1 MKKYGLLLAIL
12 LVLTLL
18 MGVVACETVDG
29 AVIGVDNSLSRNLEV
44 GSEVDFTKYF
54 IIVSE
59 GNIVPT
65 TEDMLDLSAVD
76 LTKSGTFDV
85 SCTYSE
91 KSVSITFTVIDAK
104 EPSIEDEI
112 VVSIVGESSIT
123 LNVGDEEDFKS
134 HFSIV
139 KNGDGIIVTDAM
151 LDLSS
156 VDLTKAGSFTV
167 TCTYSGKSA
176 TLNVTVKAVEESNP
190 LTDALKSFSDYDSWN
205 FRADVFTYY
214 NGTLESKD
222 FYWYMGQNI
231 KNQYTAI
238 DDEIYTDYI
247 QYDDVNDKY
256 WFIADYLEEGYFKY
270 SEDSDDYYELVSYM
284 YLVDPNVL
292 SYYTFEYSNG
302 VYVAENPAEVGEY
315 FVREFEDETYT
326 SFTIKLSNG
335 KISEIVAEFDSGYS
349 TVYKFYDYGN
359 VSFDIPDAEE
369 DTSGG
374 DYGDDDDDPSVS
386 GSLTSTFIGADL
398 SVGKGELE
406 YTSNVGAN
414 SLDETR
420 GLQFMQSNGKAVLT
434 SKTVVEN
441 VTSVTVVVQTNADK
455 GMKVSIKV
463 GNTELTSDGL
473 TNVSVSKTQ
482 YDKDTGL
489 IPLTTITFTSSSA
502 LTGKVEV
509 TLSPTQTKKSMY
521 ILSICING
529 SSSGGNTK
537 PTETMENQVYN
548 EETFDQ
554 ENLQD
559 KILKEDEGI
568 GLPSTGDI
576 DVLVIPV
583 QFEGDTITQTQLDRL
598 NLAFNGTSEDTGWE
612 SVKTFYQKSSYDKLN
627 LSFDFTDIV
636 SLKNNSSYYERK
648 YNRNEQA
655 SDLILEEALTAL
667 DSKYDFSKY
676 DTNGD
681 GYIDAVYIIYSAPV
695 DYDSN
700 NSFYWA
706 YVTYYQDEETY
717 DNVNPYYY
725 MFAGFDFMDEDIEAT
740 SSTDVVYPISINA
753 MTYIHETGHLLGLDD
768 YYDYYTN
775 EGSDEG
781 LGGADMMDYNIGD
794 HGAYSKIMLGWMDAT
809 IVTSTQTVSIS
820 SLSTKGECIL
830 VPLDFNNSYFSEYLL
845 IDLYSATG
853 LNELESKMEGSY
865 LYDGAEYG
873 VRIYHVSSQIDE
885 PYADKYGS
893 FTKYN
898 NSLTDI
904 ALIKLVEADGESNFN
919 SSSEGLAG
927 SSDLWHTDDKFSEVF
942 PEYTRNDNKLI
953 NFDITIVSDSADS
966 ATITITFNE

>member
-1 MKKYGLLLAIL
+1 MKKYGLLLTIL

-18 MGVVACETVDG
+18 MGVVACESVDG
-29 AVIGVDNSLSRNLEV
+29 AVIGVDNNLSRTLEV

-59 GNIVPT
+59 GSIIPT
-65 TEDMLDLSAVD
+65 TEDMLDLTAVD
-76 LTKSGTFDV
+76 LTKAGTFDV
-85 SCTYSE
+85 SCIYSD
-91 KSVSITFTVIDAK
+91 KSVSITFTVIDAE
-104 EPSIEDEI
+104 EPPVEDVI
-112 VVSIVGESSIT
+112 VVSVVGESSIT

-134 HFSIV
+134 HFSIT
-139 KNGDGIIVTDAM
+139 KNGDGIIVTDEM

-167 TCTYSGKSA
+167 TCTYSEKSA
-176 TLNVTVKAVEESNP
+176 TLNVTVKAVAESNA
-190 LTDALKSFSDYDSWN
+190 LTDVLESFSDYDSWN

-214 NGTLESKD
+214 NGTLESED

-238 DDEIYTDYI
+238 DDEIYVDYI

-302 VYVAENPAEVGEY
+302 AYVAENPAEVGEY
-315 FVREFEDETYT
+315 FVGEFEDETYT

-335 KISEIVAEFDSGYS
+335 KISDIVAEFDSGYS

-359 VSFDIPDAEE
+359 VSFEIPDAEE

-374 DYGDDDDDPSVS
+374 DYGDDDDNPSVS

-398 SVGKGELE
+398 SVGKGELG

-414 SLDETR
+414 GLDETR
-420 GLQFMQSNGKAVLT
+420 GLQFMQSNGKVVLT
-434 SKTVVEN
+434 SKNVVEN
-441 VTSVTVVVQTNADK
+441 VTSVTVVVQTNADN
-455 GMKVSIKV
+455 GMNVSIKV
-463 GNTELTSDGL
+463 GDNSLSSDGL
-473 TNVSVSKTQ
+473 QTILVAKSGYQDLK
-482 YDKDTGL
+482 
-489 IPLTTITFTSSSA
+489 TITFTSSSA
-502 LTGKVEV
+502 LIGKVEV
-509 TLSPTQTKKSMY
+509 TLSPTQTKRSMY
-521 ILSICING
+521 ILSISING

-559 KILKEDEGI
+559 KILKEDGAI

-583 QFEGDTITQTQLDRL
+583 QFVGETITQNQIDKLK
-598 NLAFNGTSEDTGWE
+598 LAFNGTSSDTGWE
-612 SVKTFYQKSSYDKLN
+612 SVKTFYQKSSYGKLN

-636 SLKNNSSYYERK
+636 SLKNNASYYEN
-648 YNRNEQA
+648 YSNTRNQNESG
-655 SDLILEEALTAL
+655 SDVILKEALTAL
-667 DSKYDFSKY
+667 DSSIDFSKY

-681 GYIDAVYIIYSAPV
+681 GCIDAVYIIYSAEV
-695 DYDSN
+695 DYTNAD
-700 NSFYWA
+700 FFWA
-706 YVTYYQDEETY
+706 YVTYYPNEETY

-725 MFAGFDFMDEDIEAT
+725 MFAGFDFMDESLEAT
-740 SSTDVVYPISINA
+740 SPTDVVYPISINT

-768 YYDYYTN
+768 YYDYYEELGAN
-775 EGSDEG
+775 EG

-809 IVTSTQTVSIS
+809 IVTSTQTVTIS
-820 SLSTKGECIL
+820 SLSTKGDCIL
-830 VPLDFNNSYFSEYLL
+830 VPLNFNNSYFSEYLL

-853 LNELESKMEGSY
+853 LNELESKMDGSY

-873 VRIYHVSSQIDE
+873 VRIYHVSSQINKPCDE
-885 PYADKYGS
+885 DDYYS
-893 FTKYN
+893 LTNYN
-898 NSLTDI
+898 NSITDI
-904 ALIKLVEADGESNFN
+904 ALIKLVEADGESKFN
-919 SSSEGLAG
+919 SSEGLAS
-927 SSDLWHTDDKFSEVF
+927 SSDLWHSGDKLSEVF
-942 PEYTRNDNKLI
+942 SSYTRNDNKLI
-953 NFDITIVSDSADS
+953 NFDITIVSDSTDS